1 MSPGNLVS
9 TVNRNTNGANLN
21 SSVLVVDDEENLL
34 VLLDRV
40 LSKEGYQVKTA
51 IDAYEALEF
60 FDQTNIAVALV
71 DIRMHPIDGI
81 ALLVEIKKRSPSTHV
96 IMISS
101 FLTTETESLCIQYG
115 ATNYLTKPLEMEKL
129 KIALRG
135 LLA

>member
-1 MSPGNLVS
+1 M
-9 TVNRNTNGANLN
+9 N

-51 IDAYEALEF
+51 IDGYEALEF
-60 FDQTNIAVALV
+60 LDENDISVALL
-71 DIRMHPIDGI
+71 DIRMHPIGGI

-96 IMISS
+96 IMITS
-101 FLTTETESLCIQYG
+101 FLTTETKSRCIQYG
-115 ATNYLTKPLEMEKL
+115 AIDYLTKPLEIQKL

>member
-1 MSPGNLVS
+1 M
-9 TVNRNTNGANLN
+9 N
-21 SSVLVVDDEENLL
+21 SSVLVVDDEKNLL

-51 IDAYEALEF
+51 IDAYEALEC
-60 FDQTNIAVALV
+60 FDQTDIAVALL

-101 FLTTETESLCIQYG
+101 FLTTENESRCIQYG
-115 ATNYLTKPLEMEKL
+115 AIDYLPKPLEIQKL
-129 KIALRG
+129 KIALSG
-135 LLA
+135 LLAT

>member
-1 MSPGNLVS
+1 MV
-9 TVNRNTNGANLN
+9 NLN

-51 IDAYEALEF
+51 IDGYEALEF
-60 FDQTNIAVALV
+60 LDENDISVALI

-81 ALLVEIKKRSPSTHV
+81 ALLAEIKKRSPSTHV
-96 IMISS
+96 VMMTSRP
-101 FLTTETESLCIQYG
+101 TAETESLCIEYG
-115 ATNYLTKPLEMEKL
+115 AIDYFTKPLDLQKL

-135 LLA
+135 LVG

>member
-1 MSPGNLVS
+1 M
-9 TVNRNTNGANLN
+9 N

-51 IDAYEALEF
+51 IDANEALEF
-60 FDQTNIAVALV
+60 LDENDISIALI
-71 DIRMHPIDGI
+71 DIRMYPIGGI
-81 ALLVEIKKRSPSTHV
+81 DLLVEIKRRSPSTHV
-96 IMISS
+96 IMITS
-101 FLTTETESLCIQYG
+101 FLTPETESRWNQYG

>member
-1 MSPGNLVS
+1 MV
-9 TVNRNTNGANLN
+9 NLN

-51 IDAYEALEF
+51 IDGYEALEF
-60 FDQTNIAVALV
+60 LDENDISVALI
-71 DIRMHPIDGI
+71 DIRMHPIGGI
-81 ALLVEIKKRSPSTHV
+81 DLLVEIKKRSPSTHV

-101 FLTTETESLCIQYG
+101 FLTTENESRCIQYG
-115 ATNYLTKPLEMEKL
+115 AIDYLPKPLEIQKL

>member
-1 MSPGNLVS
+1 VASGNLVS
-9 TVNRNTNGANLN
+9 PQTKHHGASLN

-34 VLLDRV
+34 MLLDKI

-51 IDAYEALEF
+51 IRASEALEV
-60 FDQTNIAVALV
+60 FDQTDIAIALI
-71 DIRMHPIDGI
+71 DIRMYPIDGI

-96 IMISS
+96 LMMTA
-101 FLTTETESLCIQYG
+101 FLTTEIQESCMKYG
-115 ATNYLTKPLEMEKL
+115 ATNYFTKPLEMEKL

>member
-1 MSPGNLVS
+1 M
-9 TVNRNTNGANLN
+9 N

-51 IDAYEALEF
+51 LDAYEALEC
-60 FDQTNIAVALV
+60 FDQTDIAFALL
-71 DIRMHPIDGI
+71 DIRMYPIDGI

-101 FLTTETESLCIQYG
+101 FLTTENESRCIQYG
-115 ATNYLTKPLEMEKL
+115 AIDYLPKPLEIQKL

>member
-9 TVNRNTNGANLN
+9 PQTKHHGANLN
-21 SSVLVVDDEENLL
+21 SSVLVVDDEKNLL

-51 IDAYEALEF
+51 IDAYEALEC
-60 FDQTNIAVALV
+60 FDQTDIAVALL

-96 IMISS
+96 IMMTSCLTRETQSS
-101 FLTTETESLCIQYG
+101 DMKYG

>member
-1 MSPGNLVS
+1 VSPGNLVS

-40 LSKEGYQVKTA
+40 LSREGYQVKTA

-81 ALLVEIKKRSPSTHV
+81 ALLVEIKKKSKSVLLPL
-96 IMISS
+96 M
-101 FLTTETESLCIQYG
+101 SL
-115 ATNYLTKPLEMEKL
+115 
-129 KIALRG
+129 
-135 LLA
+135 

>member
-1 MSPGNLVS
+1 
-9 TVNRNTNGANLN
+9 LN
-21 SSVLVVDDEENLL
+21 SVLVVDDEQNLL

-60 FDQTNIAVALV
+60 FDQTDIAVALL
-71 DIRMHPIDGI
+71 DIRMQPIDGI

-101 FLTTETESLCIQYG
+101 FLTTETESRCIQYG
-115 ATNYLTKPLEMEKL
+115 AIDYLPKPLEIQKL

>member
-1 MSPGNLVS
+1 MISNPFLKSPDGTTSASSNE
-9 TVNRNTNGANLN
+9 TRFMKGDE
-21 SSVLVVDDEENLL
+21 SVLVVDDEENLL

-51 IDAYEALEF
+51 TDAYEALEF
-60 FDQTNIAVALV
+60 FDQTDIAVALL

-101 FLTTETESLCIQYG
+101 RLTTET
-115 ATNYLTKPLEMEKL
+115 
-129 KIALRG
+129 
-135 LLA
+135 